1 MKYTQLA
8 LAIAVLSTSAA
19 ALAADTIKIGSL
31 LPLSGGSANMGTSV
45 RDGQR
50 LAVKQINA
58 AGGVLGKQI
67 ELVELD
73 DEAKPEKASQNMQ
86 SLIAKGIVACSCG
99 VNTGVVASYQK
110 DLQAAKIP
118 NIIPASAGTK
128 LTKTYATAADGNY
141 TFRVQASDTL
151 QAEMMVDYAIKKG
164 YKKIALLS
172 DSTPYGVGGHGDMVK
187 QLAAHKVTAVS
198 DATFNLKDTDMTA
211 QLLKAKEAGAQ
222 VLLVYGIGPE
232 QGQIASGNA
241 KLGMSLPLIG
251 SWPNAMD
258 SFLSIA
264 GAAGEGAVSPQ
275 TFVEGATTAGG
286 QTFES
291 AYHHEFKRARIVNP
305 TAAAGGY
312 DAIYLLAAAIKQA
325 NGTDGAKLKDTLENL
340 ATPVVGAV
348 ATYKKPFSK
357 EEHEAIKPGMPV
369 MAMWKSGA
377 IVLAP
382 TK

>member
-1 MKYTQLA
+1 MKPSIIA
-8 LAIAVLSTSAA
+8 LAVATVCITGS

-31 LPLSGGSANMGTSV
+31 LPLTGGSANMGVSA

-50 LAVKQINA
+50 LAVKEINA
-58 AGGVLGKQI
+58 KGGVLGRQL

-73 DEAKPEKASQNMQ
+73 DEAKPEKAAQNMQ
-86 SLIAKGIVACSCG
+86 SLLSKGIVACSCG

-118 NIIPASAGTK
+118 NVIPASAGTK
-128 LTKTYATAADGNY
+128 LTKTFAAAPEGNY
-141 TFRVQASDTL
+141 TFRVQANDTL
-151 QAEMMVDYAIKKG
+151 QAQMMVDYAVKKG

-172 DSTPYGVGGHGDMVK
+172 DSTPYGVGGHGDMVQ
-187 QLAAHKVTAVS
+187 QLTSHKMQAVS

-232 QGQIASGNA
+232 QGQIAAGNT
-241 KLGMSLPLIG
+241 KLGLNLPLIG
-251 SWPNAMD
+251 SWPNAME

-264 GAAGEGAVSPQ
+264 GASAEGAVSPQ
-275 TFVEGATTAGG
+275 TFVEGTTSAGG
-286 QTFES
+286 QAFES
-291 AYHHEFKRARIVNP
+291 AYHHEYKRARIVNP
-305 TAAAGGY
+305 TAAAGGH
-312 DAIYLLAAAIKQA
+312 DAIYLIAAAMTQA
-325 NGTDGAKLKDTLENL
+325 KGTDGAKLKDALENL

-348 ATYKKPFSK
+348 TTYKKPYSK
-357 EEHEAIKPGMPV
+357 DDHEAIKAGVPV
-369 MAMWKSGA
+369 MAAWKSGA

>member
-1 MKYTQLA
+1 MKYTHLA
-8 LAIAVLSTSAA
+8 LAIAALSASAA
-19 ALAADTIKIGSL
+19 TLAADTIKIGSL

-58 AGGVLGKQI
+58 AGGVLGKQL

-172 DSTPYGVGGHGDMVK
+172 DSTPYGVGGHGDMIK
-187 QLAAHKVTAVS
+187 QLATHKVTAVS
-198 DATFNLKDTDMTA
+198 DATFNLKDTDMTTS
-211 QLLKAKEAGAQ
+211 
-222 VLLVYGIGPE
+222 PR
-232 QGQIASGNA
+232 AS
-241 KLGMSLPLIG
+241 
-251 SWPNAMD
+251 
-258 SFLSIA
+258 
-264 GAAGEGAVSPQ
+264 
-275 TFVEGATTAGG
+275 T
-286 QTFES
+286 
-291 AYHHEFKRARIVNP
+291 
-305 TAAAGGY
+305 
-312 DAIYLLAAAIKQA
+312 
-325 NGTDGAKLKDTLENL
+325 
-340 ATPVVGAV
+340 
-348 ATYKKPFSK
+348 
-357 EEHEAIKPGMPV
+357 
-369 MAMWKSGA
+369 
-377 IVLAP
+377 
-382 TK
+382 

>member
-1 MKYTQLA
+1 MKRSQLN
-8 LAIAVLSTSAA
+8 LAIAALCLSSGVFAA
-19 ALAADTIKIGSL
+19 ETIKIGSL

-58 AGGVLGKQI
+58 SGGVLGRQL

-128 LTKTYATAADGNY
+128 LTKTYGTAAEGNY

-151 QAEMMVDYAIKKG
+151 QAQMMVDYAIKKG
-164 YKKIALLS
+164 FKKIALLS
-172 DSTPYGVGGHGDMVK
+172 DSTPYGVGGHGDMIK
-187 QLAAHKVTAVS
+187 QLASYNAVAVS
-198 DATFNLKDTDMTA
+198 DATFNLKDNDMTA

-232 QGQIASGNA
+232 QGQIATGSA
-241 KLGMSLPLIG
+241 KLGMGLPLIG

-264 GAAGEGAVSPQ
+264 GSAGEGAVSPQ
-275 TFVEGATTAGG
+275 TFVEGAASAAGHD
-286 QTFES
+286 FEV
-291 AYHHEFKRARIVNP
+291 AYRHEYKRARIVNP
-305 TAAAGGY
+305 TAAAGGH
-312 DAIYLLAAAIKQA
+312 DAIYLLVAALKQA
-325 NGTDGAKLKDTLENL
+325 SSTDGTKLKDALENL
-340 ATPVVGAV
+340 AAPVVGAIS
-348 ATYKKPFSK
+348 TYKKPYSK
-357 EEHEAIKPGMPV
+357 DDHEAIKPGMPV

-382 TK
+382 VK